1 MTRAIALLFTLSS
14 FAHAQQTP
22 TPSAQ
27 QTTPAQP
34 RAGQPANQPRRGQQP
49 AADRAPAQ
57 PSATFPSVH
66 SAAEQSDLTADPN
79 APFWRD
85 IKGVWIE
92 KRIDSAEAVPP
103 LKTEVRSRW
112 TDKNLYFLFVCPY
125 EQINL
130 RPNPQTES
138 DTNQLWEHDVLELYI
153 GSNFD
158 DITKYHELQVSPQGE
173 HLDGKIDAT
182 VPRVGI
188 GDEWKW
194 ESGWKTKAR
203 LDREN
208 KLWYAEIQLPIASID
223 SRPVKAGNEF
233 RINLYRL
240 QGPHP
245 AAPARRDFIAWLPT
259 GEYNPHRPLKFGR
272 LKLVE
277 RQ

>member
-1 MTRAIALLFTLSS
+1 MTLRSIALVVV
-14 FAHAQQTP
+14 FASLVQAQQP
-22 TPSAQ
+22 A
-27 QTTPAQP
+27 TPA
-34 RAGQPANQPRRGQQP
+34 GQSTARGGQAASSPRRGQEP
-49 AADRAPAQ
+49 SADRAPAQ
-57 PSATFPSVH
+57 PESTFQSVYSETEPS
-66 SAAEQSDLTADPN
+66 ELTADPN
-79 APFWRD
+79 APFWKD
-85 IKGVWIE
+85 VQGVWIE
-92 KRIDSAEAVPP
+92 KRIDSAEATPQ
-103 LKTEVRSRW
+103 LKTDVRSRW
-112 TDKNLYFLFVCPY
+112 TNKNLYFLYVCPY
-125 EQINL
+125 EESNL

-138 DTNQLWEHDVLELYI
+138 DTSQLWNHDVLELYI

-182 VPRVGI
+182 VPRIGV

-203 LDREN
+203 HDTD
-208 KLWYAEIQLPIASID
+208 KKVWYAEIQLPIAAID
-223 SRPVKAGNEF
+223 ERPAKAGNEF
-233 RINLYRL
+233 RMNTYRL

-245 AAPARRDFIAWLPT
+245 EPPARRDFIAWLPT

>member
-1 MTRAIALLFTLSS
+1 MRILSVAVALFFAS
-14 FAHAQQTP
+14 FAQAQQT
-22 TPSAQ
+22 AQ
-27 QTTPAQP
+27 PAQP
-34 RAGQPANQPRRGQQP
+34 APPANRPAAVGQTP
-49 AADRAPAQ
+49 SADRAPAQ
-57 PSATFPSVH
+57 PSATFSSVH
-66 SAAEQSDLTADPN
+66 AAAEPTELTADPN
-79 APFWRD
+79 SPFWRD

-92 KRIDSAEAVPP
+92 KRINTSEAAPQ
-103 LKTEVRSRW
+103 LKTDVRSRW

-125 EQINL
+125 EELNL
-130 RPNPQTES
+130 RPSPQTES

-182 VPRVGI
+182 VPRVGV

-203 LDREN
+203 LDRD
-208 KLWYAEIQLPIASID
+208 KKVWYAEIQLPIAAID
-223 SRPVKAGNEF
+223 QRPVKAGNEF

-245 AAPARRDFIAWLPT
+245 TAPARRDFVAWLPT
-259 GEYNPHRPLKFGR
+259 GEYHPHRPLKFGR

-277 RQ
+277 R